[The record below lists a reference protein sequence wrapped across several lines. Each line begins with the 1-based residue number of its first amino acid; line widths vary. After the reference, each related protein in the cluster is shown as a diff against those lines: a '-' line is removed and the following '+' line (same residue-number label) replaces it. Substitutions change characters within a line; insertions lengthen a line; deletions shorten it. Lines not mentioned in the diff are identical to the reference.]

1 MAIRRKGLEIEIIS
15 VLDELTEIK
24 KKRTNKNETLIKKKA
39 SKYIKKKNPCDIFYN

>member
-24 KKRTNKNETLIKKKA
+24 KKNERTKTKRLLKKA
-39 SKYIKKKNPCDIFYN
+39 SKY

>member
-24 KKRTNKNETLIKKKA
+24 KRTNEQKNETLIKKRA
-39 SKYIKKKNPCDIFYN
+39 NIKKKNPCDIFYN

>member
-24 KKRTNKNETLIKKKA
+24 KRTNEEKTKRNA
-39 SKYIKKKNPCDIFYN
+39 Y

>member
-24 KKRTNKNETLIKKKA
+24 KNERTKTKRLLKKKLA
-39 SKYIKKKNPCDIFYN
+39 NIKKKNPCDIFYN

>member
-24 KKRTNKNETLIKKKA
+24 KRTNEQKNETLIKKRA
-39 SKYIKKKNPCDIFYN
+39 NIKKKESL